1 MEKKRSKW
9 DKMIS
14 AYKAKYPERA
24 LKEAYTIVGQEI
36 PFVEADL
43 ILIGHRDPYCS
54 RIGLMCGLWSAISQ
68 LRYIFFNKECTRM
81 YDSVWQIYYYW
92 NVH

>member
-1 MEKKRSKW
+1 MRNYYEKRTQVVKKKRSKW

-68 LRYIFFNKECTRM
+68 LSCIVF
-81 YDSVWQIYYYW
+81 
-92 NVH
+92 